1 MGTLTLLRLGCP
13 RSGPGLDGS
22 EERGRQMSLNHS
34 VLSCW
39 DDCIKGDII
48 YSDRNVILN
57 NLFYGADRFRA
68 VLWFEEMM

>member
-1 MGTLTLLRLGCP
+1 
-13 RSGPGLDGS
+13 
-22 EERGRQMSLNHS
+22 MSLNHS

-39 DDCIKGDII
+39 DDCIKGDIM